1 MEAAV
6 EVLRGAVGNGRYEG
20 DEVGSAAVDVL
31 ATGGGHGDVE
41 PRAEEEGGGRWAE
54 GTKRGSGGA

>member
-1 MEAAV
+1 M
-6 EVLRGAVGNGRYEG
+6 EVLRGAVDNGRYEG
-20 DEVGSAAVDVL
+20 EVLGSAAVDVL

-54 GTKRGSGGA
+54 GMKSGSGGA